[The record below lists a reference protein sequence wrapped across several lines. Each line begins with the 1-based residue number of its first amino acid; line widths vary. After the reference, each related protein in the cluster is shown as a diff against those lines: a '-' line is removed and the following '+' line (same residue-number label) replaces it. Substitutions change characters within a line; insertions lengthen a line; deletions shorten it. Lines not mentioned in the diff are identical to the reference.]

1 MTGGWTFPGEAVFV
15 TFTTKWLLADRQ
27 ISGVGIDTHGVDPGL
42 DTSYATNTQIAKA
55 QKIAIECMAN
65 LNQLPPKG
73 ATLVL
78 GPLQLKDGSG
88 SPLSVLAFIP

>member
-1 MTGGWTFPGEAVFV
+1 MKPTSTSLSRPSAPESASKRLLGE
-15 TFTTKWLLADRQ
+15 
-27 ISGVGIDTHGVDPGL
+27 
-42 DTSYATNTQIAKA
+42 NAKA

>member
-1 MTGGWTFPGEAVFV
+1 MAVDPFA
-15 TFTTKWLLADRQ
+15 L
-27 ISGVGIDTHGVDPGL
+27 THGVDPGL